1 MNLTNTLSDP
11 IVKEKLFH
19 VLAQGTLMGLLS
31 PGDTLGERA
40 AGFGAGAILGGMRV
54 HKLTSDQLRKLQT
67 QSFRSSLPDIGMHA
81 ALGGLEGGL
90 SSVANDQP
98 FLPGVARSALWF
110 GGSDA
115 MFQALNRIRG
125 MRRA

>member
-1 MNLTNTLSDP
+1 MNITQTLSDP

-19 VLAQGTLMGLLS
+19 IIAQGTLMGLLS
-31 PGDTLGERA
+31 PGDSVGERA

-54 HKLTSDQLRKLQT
+54 HKLTGDQLRKLQT
-67 QSFRSSLPDIGMHA
+67 QSFRSALPDIGMHA

-98 FLPGVARSALWF
+98 FLPGVAHNALWF
-110 GGSDA
+110 GGSDTL
-115 MFQALNRIRG
+115 FQALNRMRG
-125 MRRA
+125 LHRA